1 MPTARPRRRG
11 CLRPEALRLIRDFEP
26 ADAAAVSAALHEEEP
41 PHPVTPEGVL
51 HWRNGQPERARARLW
66 VAEEGGRVVGWA
78 EARTRWTTKV
88 QDVGDVW
95 AYVVPSERGRGIGA
109 ALHAETERYVLGLGA
124 RILES
129 WTYTAAGERLLERR
143 GFRATGTEQVSI
155 LDPARADLSE
165 LRALE
170 EQKGHEGFRVVPL
183 GGVIGQVEELHR
195 VYAAAS
201 QDVPEYFREDDVRL
215 DEWKHETL
223 GHPQLSLEG
232 SMIVLSCKLPVAL
245 AFLEVDE
252 PANIAVNEMTG
263 TLPEFRRRGLARL
276 AKLAAIRWA
285 AEHGIAAIQ
294 TGNSHENPGI
304 LALNRKLGY
313 RPVATETQYL
323 RDN

>member
-1 MPTARPRRRG
+1 
-11 CLRPEALRLIRDFEP
+11 LIRDFEP

-51 HWRNGQPERARARLW
+51 HWRDGQPQRARARLW
-66 VAEEGGRVVGWA
+66 VAEEAGRVVGWA
-78 EARTRWTTKV
+78 EARIRWTTKV

-95 AYVVPSERGRGIGA
+95 AYVVPSERGRGLGA
-109 ALHAETERYVLGLGA
+109 ALYAEVERYVLRMGA

-129 WTYTAAGERLLERR
+129 WTYTAAGASLLEKS

-165 LRALE
+165 LSALE
-170 EQKGHEGFRVVPL
+170 EQKAEEGFSLVPL
-183 GGVIGQVEELHR
+183 EDVRGQVEELHR

-201 QDVPEYFREDDVRL
+201 QDVPEYFREDDIRL
-215 DEWKHETL
+215 EEWKHETL
-223 GHPQLSLEG
+223 EHPQLSLKG
-232 SMIVLSCKLPVAL
+232 SAIVLSGDLPVAL
-245 AFLEVDE
+245 AFLEVDA
-252 PANIAVNEMTG
+252 PASIAANEMTG

-276 AKLAAIRWA
+276 AKLATVRWA

-304 LALNRKLGY
+304 LALNERLGY
-313 RPVATETQYL
+313 RPVLTETHYL

>member
-1 MPTARPRRRG
+1 
-11 CLRPEALRLIRDFEP
+11 LIRDFEP

-51 HWRNGQPERARARLW
+51 HWRDGQPQRARARLW
-66 VAEEGGRVVGWA
+66 VAEEAGRVVGWA
-78 EARTRWTTKV
+78 EARIRWTTKV

-95 AYVVPSERGRGIGA
+95 AYVVPSERGRGLGA
-109 ALHAETERYVLGLGA
+109 ELYAEVERYVLRMGA

-129 WTYTAAGERLLERR
+129 WTYTAAGASLLEKS

-165 LRALE
+165 LSALE
-170 EQKGHEGFRVVPL
+170 EQKAEEGFSLVPL
-183 GGVIGQVEELHR
+183 EDVRGQVEELHR

-201 QDVPEYFREDDVRL
+201 QDVPEYFREDDIRL
-215 DEWKHETL
+215 EEWKHETL
-223 GHPQLSLEG
+223 EHPQLSLKG
-232 SMIVLSCKLPVAL
+232 SVIVLSGDLPVAL
-245 AFLEVDE
+245 AFLEVDA
-252 PANIAVNEMTG
+252 PASIAANEMTG

-276 AKLAAIRWA
+276 AKLATVRWA

-304 LALNRKLGY
+304 LALNERLGY
-313 RPVATETQYL
+313 RPVLTETHYL